1 MVASSRPG
9 SDRNQ
14 SQSGIVQG
22 HAYTFLNATVLHYH
36 GGSERIVQLRNPW
49 GKGQNKGRWSDNDQN
64 WSLVPI
70 AQQQRIGFAKNFDD
84 GTFFMTYDAFIS

>member
-49 GKGQNKGRWSDNDQN
+49 GKG
-64 WSLVPI
+64 
-70 AQQQRIGFAKNFDD
+70 
-84 GTFFMTYDAFIS
+84 